1 MKMVNKQNS
10 EEDVSFG
17 FETPAPTPVA
27 LKIPPPKPKRSL
39 TNHDPESIRTHLTN
53 YRSPNHSRQNST
65 ENPSLNQ
72 VYNSFDM
79 AEKEAAKFN
88 DYANVQVQNQHPALG
103 SSSQLS
109 VAQRKISEA
118 AKNPSQRER
127 RNSFREAVEKS
138 DTKAYEP
145 IWFESQ
151 GTNESAYGSA
161 VQPVQQLYLKPV
173 SAASGSDPAYAN
185 VRASPVRKVSAE
197 LTSVSLVSE
206 VMNMGLKQNS
216 TSSLTSSV
224 SGQSLNGTKGPPPPY
239 VQPPQHFLGSSQQ
252 VPRMKISPNSTSSN
266 VPAYANVQFRA
277 KGKLIFKFF
286 LHVLLLSFWF
296 EFFLKILTSIISTF
310 LACFLLFLDKSR
322 QLNCTTKTKDDLVL
336 SLTNNH
342 KKNRNSCGDF
352 SQLTHFS
359 TKGFHIHSYSDDSS
373 IHNYNHYSKYFELL
387 LLSIV

>member
-88 DYANVQVQNQHPALG
+88 DYANVQVHPALG
-103 SSSQLS
+103 STQLS

-151 GTNESAYGSA
+151 GQESAYGST
-161 VQPVQQLYLKPV
+161 VQPVQQLYLKP
-173 SAASGSDPAYAN
+173 DPAYAN

-239 VQPPQHFLGSSQQ
+239 VQPPQHFLGSQQQ
-252 VPRMKISPNSTSSN
+252 VPSRMKISPNSTSSN

-277 KGKLIFKFF
+277 KGKLIFGF
-286 LHVLLLSFWF
+286 LHVLFLFLWF
-296 EFFLKILTSIISTF
+296 EVFLFFFTSIISTI
-310 LACFLLFLDKSR
+310 CMHFLLFLDTSR
-322 QLNCTTKTKDDLVL
+322 HNTKTKDDLVL
-336 SLTNNH
+336 SSMTNNH

-373 IHNYNHYSKYFELL
+373 IHNYNHYSKSSGSMILYK
-387 LLSIV
+387 

>member
-88 DYANVQVQNQHPALG
+88 DYANVQVHPALG
-103 SSSQLS
+103 STQLS

-151 GTNESAYGSA
+151 GQESAYGST
-161 VQPVQQLYLKPV
+161 VQPVQQLYLKP
-173 SAASGSDPAYAN
+173 DPAYAN

-239 VQPPQHFLGSSQQ
+239 VQPPQHFLGSQQQ
-252 VPRMKISPNSTSSN
+252 VPSRMKVSPNSTSSN

-277 KGKLIFKFF
+277 KGKLIFGF
-286 LHVLLLSFWF
+286 LHVSFLFLWF
-296 EFFLKILTSIISTF
+296 EVFLFFLNTHCCKTQFHVQKLIFVDSTF
-310 LACFLLFLDKSR
+310 
-322 QLNCTTKTKDDLVL
+322 
-336 SLTNNH
+336 
-342 KKNRNSCGDF
+342 F
-352 SQLTHFS
+352 S
-359 TKGFHIHSYSDDSS
+359 
-373 IHNYNHYSKYFELL
+373 
-387 LLSIV
+387 